1 MIEHFITDHSQLSLI
16 WFTYNIPNPWLF
28 NVVNLT
34 AVYLKSED
42 LISSSL
48 SFDEFPE
55 KARKN
60 CILHPSAMLRR
71 DFERGTYAKWAFSY

>member
-1 MIEHFITDHSQLSLI
+1 MIEHFITDQSQLLLI
-16 WFTYNIPNPWLF
+16 WFPYNIPDPWLF
-28 NVVNLT
+28 KVVNLT

-55 KARKN
+55 NARKN
-60 CILHPSAMLRR
+60 MHFTSFSDAQ
-71 DFERGTYAKWAFSY
+71 ERF